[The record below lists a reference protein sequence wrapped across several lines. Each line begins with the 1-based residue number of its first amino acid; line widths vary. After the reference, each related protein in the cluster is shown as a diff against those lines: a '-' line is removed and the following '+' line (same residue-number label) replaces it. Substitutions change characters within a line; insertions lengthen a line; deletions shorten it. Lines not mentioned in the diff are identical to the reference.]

1 MPILVQF
8 LWSIARVQGVQG
20 RKLVL
25 PICPR
30 ICRIGMSRML
40 DRPYFK
46 IPEGNEPVDLGLDNA
61 GAIHQK

>member
-1 MPILVQF
+1 M
-8 LWSIARVQGVQG
+8 QG
-20 RKLVL
+20 RKLV
-25 PICPR
+25 PICLEF

-46 IPEGNEPVDLGLDNA
+46 IPNEPVDLQLDNA

>member
-1 MPILVQF
+1 M
-8 LWSIARVQGVQG
+8 QG
-20 RKLVL
+20 RKLGL

-46 IPEGNEPVDLGLDNA
+46 IPKGNEPVDLGLDNA